1 MEEETIAEYNVR
13 VLEIANESF
22 NLGEKIRMV
31 PIIEITTIF
40 EEEILKTRTGEKVE
54 PLNVENLVV
63 LATIKQNVLIYE
75 KTEKKSLSVT
85 LFDEDIDESE
95 EEDEFTN
102 MFIDKMANDDS
113 ITDNEKML
121 TKKEN
126 LPSYNQLQLK
136 WEEDS
141 AARAVKKETIQELLE
156 ENHLLFV
163 ITSLKQRFNEVQTEY
178 DQMMKS
184 VKMLNS

>member
-1 MEEETIAEYNVR
+1 M
-13 VLEIANESF
+13 
-22 NLGEKIRMV
+22 
-31 PIIEITTIF
+31 
-40 EEEILKTRTGEKVE
+40 
-54 PLNVENLVV
+54 
-63 LATIKQNVLIYE
+63 
-75 KTEKKSLSVT
+75 SVT

-102 MFIDKMANDDS
+102 MFIGKMANDDS

-136 WEEDS
+136 WEEDFS
-141 AARAVKKETIQELLE
+141 ARAVKKETIQELLE

-163 ITSLKQRFNEVQTEY
+163 ITSLKQRLNEVQTEY